1 MNALVIF
8 AKFPEP
14 GRVKKKI
21 GQVIGMENSAKLC
34 SAFINDLIDENQEKD
49 YDLYLSFIG
58 HQYKE
63 SYRSMFPRAILY
75 VQRGQ
80 DMSSNIFG
88 TFEDLLDDYEKVIV
102 IGCDVPDLPSD
113 VVIRAFNALDS
124 YDVVLG
130 PADDGGYYLIGMKSP
145 HNIFEGLDWGTERLL
160 DEEVER
166 LKAKKLSFVL
176 FEKMS
181 DVDTIDELKALKKRL
196 KKEDAPMTYYFVC
209 SLGSDCL

>member
-14 GRVKKKI
+14 GKVKKKI

-63 SYRSMFPRAILY
+63 SYRSMFPKAILY

-102 IGCDVPDLPSD
+102 IGCDVPDLSSD
-113 VVIRAFNALDS
+113 VIIRAFNALDS

-130 PADDGGYYLIGMKSP
+130 PADDGGYYLIGMKNP
-145 HNIFEGLDWGTERLL
+145 HDVFEGLHWGTDRLL
-160 DEEVER
+160 GEQVGN

-176 FEKMS
+176 FESWS
-181 DVDTIDELKALKKRL
+181 DVDTVEELRQIKKRL
-196 KKEDAPMTYYFVC
+196 KKEDAPRTYEFVC
-209 SLGSDCL
+209 SLDV